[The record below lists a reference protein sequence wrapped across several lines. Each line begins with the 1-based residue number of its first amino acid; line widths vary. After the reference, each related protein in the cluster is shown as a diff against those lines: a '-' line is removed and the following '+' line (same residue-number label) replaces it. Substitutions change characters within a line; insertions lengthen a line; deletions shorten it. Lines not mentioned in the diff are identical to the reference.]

1 MTRQVTEAM
10 GPLITPHLEQ
20 GERLLDIGDA
30 IPARDL
36 LDRASS
42 GHLTGRLGAAAWI
55 GSKLGIKMITHDAVE
70 GGPESI
76 AAGFPHGYPQNV
88 VRTLVV
94 TDRWVRFAVTD
105 PGRTRFEVHW
115 RAPRSSVVRV
125 EHQRSRIKVVD
136 YRLHFSDGSSVKVMA
151 HDKRTVDDLAAAIAT
166 QPAPPQR

>member
-1 MTRQVTEAM
+1 MTRQVTEVL
-10 GPLITPHLEQ
+10 GPLIAPHLEP
-20 GERLLDIGDA
+20 GEQLLDIGDA

-55 GSKLGIKMITHDAVE
+55 GSKLGMKMLTHDAVD

-105 PGRTRFEVHW
+105 PASTRYEVHW

-125 EHQRSRIKVVD
+125 EHQRTRIKVLD
-136 YRLHFSDGSSVKVMA
+136 YRIHFADGSSVKVMA
-151 HDKRTVDDLAAAIAT
+151 HNRLTIDSLAKAIAT
-166 QPAPPQR
+166 QPVPPQG